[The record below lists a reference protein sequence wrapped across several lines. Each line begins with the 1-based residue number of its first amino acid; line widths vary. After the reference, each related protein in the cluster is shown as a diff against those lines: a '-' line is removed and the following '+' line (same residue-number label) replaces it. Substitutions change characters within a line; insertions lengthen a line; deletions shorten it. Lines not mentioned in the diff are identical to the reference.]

1 MADVEFLF
9 DFGSP
14 NAYLA
19 WKAMQVMPEFKKAD
33 VATTPVLL
41 GGIFKS
47 TGNTPPMLAFGGV
60 PAKMKYLGT
69 EIERFQKRHGITEFQ
84 FNPNFPVNTLMLMRG
99 CYVAIEDGNL
109 DAYLAAG
116 FHHMWEAG
124 SKMDDPEVFV
134 AAFNDAGLDGQR
146 LLEGGQRPEIKKQLM
161 DATQAAVDRDVFGIP
176 SFFIGDE
183 LFFGK
188 DTMWEV
194 AERLG

>member
-1 MADVEFLF
+1 MSDVEFLF

-19 WKAMQVMPEFKKAD
+19 WTALQTMEAFKNAEIK
-33 VATTPVLL
+33 TTPVLL

-47 TGNTPPMLAFGGV
+47 TGNTPPMMAFGGV

-69 EIERFQKRHGITEFQ
+69 EMERFQKRHNITDFQ

-99 CYVAIEDGNL
+99 CFVAIEDGYL
-109 DAYLAAG
+109 DQYVAAG

-124 SKMDDPEVFV
+124 TKMDDAETF
-134 AAFNDAGLDGQR
+134 ARAFTEAGLDGDHILARSQD
-146 LLEGGQRPEIKKQLM
+146 PAIKKALM

-176 SFFIGDE
+176 SFFVGDE
-183 LFFGK
+183 LYFGK
-188 DTMWEV
+188 DTLWEI
-194 AERLG
+194 AERIA